1 MTDTP
6 NSSPPA
12 AFAFEQAQLD
22 AMRLNGQ
29 HFVYTKDTE
38 IAAMLAIC
46 GYRLKSPKNDYV
58 METKAGK
65 KVYAWTFYDD
75 VIGINLPPPYKTASL
90 KAVMQ
95 LIAKHGEAGFASE
108 FPDCMLSP
116 LLLLRT
122 TRNKFQQ
129 KLDACDH
136 TYVVFLAGATDRYC
150 YPKNSPRAK
159 LFREKGIPQL

>member
-1 MTDTP
+1 MTDIQH
-6 NSSPPA
+6 SSQPVE
-12 AFAFEQAQLD
+12 FAFEQAQLD
-22 AMRLNGQ
+22 AMRLKGQ
-29 HFVYTKDTE
+29 HLVYTKDTE

-46 GYRLKSPKNDYV
+46 GYRLKNPKNDYV
-58 METKAGK
+58 METRTGK

-75 VIGINLPPPYKTASL
+75 VIDINLPSLHKTASL

-95 LIAKHGEAGFASE
+95 LIAKHGESGFAAE

-129 KLDACDH
+129 KLDSCDH
-136 TYVVFLAGATDRYC
+136 TYVVFLAGASDRYC

-159 LFREKGIPQL
+159 LFQEKGIPQL